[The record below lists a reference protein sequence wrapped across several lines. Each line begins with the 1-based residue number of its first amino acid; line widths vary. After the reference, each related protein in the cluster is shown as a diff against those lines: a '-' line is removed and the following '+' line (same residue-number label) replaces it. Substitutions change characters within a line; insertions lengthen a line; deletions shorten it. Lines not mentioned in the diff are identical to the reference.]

1 MQTME
6 LFEFLPKPKGD
17 KKVLRELTKRE
28 RTAVVP
34 VNFTFCQDVE
44 QIQSCVRA
52 IERAGKFV
60 FDLETTGVDW
70 SDWSVCIGIAVRVAE
85 GRSGKTQIRAWII
98 PTSMQYAKRNFT
110 PAEIKDTF
118 AQYFEDESIVK
129 VGHNIKF
136 DMHKLYNTYGIET
149 RGPIEDIMVAQHL
162 LHENE
167 RHGLAAIAKNWL
179 KVDSWKF
186 KQDGHFNV
194 WPLKMATSYLGMD
207 CELTLRV
214 HEWQHKEDR
223 FPALPEL
230 KSLYYDVE
238 IPNVEIAYG
247 MEQAGIAWDSEYFE
261 AVVKPEVQNNRA
273 AAKLRV
279 QEVIGPVNLDSPSQ
293 VANAFF
299 NGLGLER
306 IEGNSLDKRVLRK
319 LRDSHPVIVDF
330 EQYRKYSTLD
340 RMFVNELPTHVVK
353 GRIHPSFRTLG
364 TKTGRYSCKQPN
376 LQQLPKASVGPLI
389 RRAFIPSEGCVLVT
403 MDYGQI
409 ELRWLA
415 EFSGDEKLI
424 AAFNSGEDI
433 HSATCVMM
441 FPGQVTLE
449 MLKADK
455 DHPLRVRAK
464 TINFG
469 ILYGMGPLLLMDTIN
484 AQIKNMAEWVTFDEC
499 KALIALWFATFPAV
513 KRYINRM
520 KTLAVRQGFVTTV
533 LGRKRRL
540 PDARLD
546 DRIKSSMAERQAVN
560 APIQGSAAD
569 MLKVASIKIRA
580 FLRKTHYPFTLLL
593 AVHDELV
600 MEVPKEWLRH
610 NMVALDEV
618 RDVMVNA
625 MKLCVPV
632 VVSVDVLSRWG
643 DKVPDDELEI
653 EVA

>member
-1 MQTME
+1 
-6 LFEFLPKPKGD
+6 
-17 KKVLRELTKRE
+17 
-28 RTAVVP
+28 
-34 VNFTFCQDVE
+34 
-44 QIQSCVRA
+44 
-52 IERAGKFV
+52 
-60 FDLETTGVDW
+60 
-70 SDWSVCIGIAVRVAE
+70 
-85 GRSGKTQIRAWII
+85 
-98 PTSMQYAKRNFT
+98 
-110 PAEIKDTF
+110 
-118 AQYFEDESIVK
+118 
-129 VGHNIKF
+129 
-136 DMHKLYNTYGIET
+136 
-149 RGPIEDIMVAQHL
+149 
-162 LHENE
+162 
-167 RHGLAAIAKNWL
+167 
-179 KVDSWKF
+179 
-186 KQDGHFNV
+186 
-194 WPLKMATSYLGMD
+194 
-207 CELTLRV
+207 
-214 HEWQHKEDR
+214 
-223 FPALPEL
+223 
-230 KSLYYDVE
+230 
-238 IPNVEIAYG
+238 
-247 MEQAGIAWDSEYFE
+247 
-261 AVVKPEVQNNRA
+261 
-273 AAKLRV
+273 
-279 QEVIGPVNLDSPSQ
+279 
-293 VANAFF
+293 
-299 NGLGLER
+299 
-306 IEGNSLDKRVLRK
+306 
-319 LRDSHPVIVDF
+319 VIVDF